1 MGDIFISIACY
12 RDSQVIP
19 TVENA
24 YKNAKHKD
32 RIFFGVYAQQADK
45 DLELKFDCPA
55 TQVRLLVHPH
65 TNARGPVYARYI
77 IYNRLYKNEEFY
89 LQIDSHTRFVQDW
102 DEQLVCMLRSLRENC
117 VISTYPVGYS
127 LKTDQ
132 LMKTDKVNVIKL
144 KKIRNGVPV
153 FYSVPVRLERPEKN
167 LFWAAGFSFCYGA
180 VFKRV
185 PFDPH
190 LKNIFWGE
198 EFLMALRFYTSG
210 IEVYTPN
217 KNIVYTLW
225 DRNYRPTFWEL
236 RNIDAKKFDAHGFI
250 SFLRLCKIA
259 GFYNSRIAEERVL
272 KDLEL
277 YGSGKKRGIDEFLE
291 VSGIKEMTKDVVYL
305 KYVREF
311 VDKI

>member
-24 YKNAKHKD
+24 YKNAKYKD
-32 RIFFGVYAQQADK
+32 RLFFGVYAQLAENDVV
-45 DLELKFDCPA
+45 LKFDCPEK
-55 TQVRLLVHPH
+55 QVRLLVHPH
-65 TNARGPVYARYI
+65 TSARGPVYARYI
-77 IYNRLYKNEEFY
+77 IYNKLYKNERFY
-89 LQIDSHTRFVQDW
+89 LQIDSHTRFVSDW
-102 DEQLVCMLRSLRENC
+102 DEQLVCMLCSLQENS

-132 LMKTDKVNVIKL
+132 LIKTDKVNVVKL
-144 KKIRNGVPV
+144 KKIRNGIPV
-153 FYSVPVRLERPEKN
+153 FYSVQEKLERPEKN

-180 VFKRV
+180 IFKIV

-210 IEVYTPN
+210 IKVYTPD
-217 KNIVYTLW
+217 KNIIYTLW
-225 DRNYRPTFWEL
+225 DREYRPTFWEL
-236 RNIDAKKFDAHGFI
+236 RNLDAKKFDSHGLI

-259 GFYNSRIAEERVL
+259 GFYESRIGEERVL
-272 KDLEL
+272 KDIGL
-277 YGSGKKRGIDEFLE
+277 YGIGKKKTVNEFLNA
-291 VSGIKEMTKDVVYL
+291 SGIKELIKDVSYL
-305 KYVREF
+305 HYVRLF
-311 VDKI
+311 IDKI

>member
-24 YKNAKHKD
+24 YKNAKYKD
-32 RIFFGVYAQQADK
+32 RLFFGVYAQLAENDV
-45 DLELKFDCPA
+45 ELKFDCPEN
-55 TQVRLLVHPH
+55 QVRLLVHPH
-65 TNARGPVYARYI
+65 TSARGPVYARYI
-77 IYNRLYKNEEFY
+77 IYNKLYKNERFY
-89 LQIDSHTRFVQDW
+89 LQIDSHTRFVQNW
-102 DEQLVCMLRSLRENC
+102 DEQLINMLCSLQENS

-132 LMKTDKVNVIKL
+132 LIKTDKVNIVKL
-144 KKIRNGVPV
+144 KKIRNGIPV
-153 FYSVPVRLERPEKN
+153 FYSVPAKLERPEKN

-180 VFKRV
+180 VFKIV

-198 EFLMALRFYTSG
+198 EFIMALRFYTSG
-210 IEVYTPN
+210 IEVYTPD

-225 DRNYRPTFWEL
+225 DRTYRPTFWEL
-236 RNIDAKKFDAHGFI
+236 RNIDANKFDSHGLI

-259 GFYNSRIAEERVL
+259 GFYESRIGQERVL
-272 KDLEL
+272 KDIDR
-277 YGSGKKRGIDEFLE
+277 YGIGKKKIVDEFLN
-291 VSGIKEMTKDVVYL
+291 VSGIKELIKDINYL
-305 KYVREF
+305 HYIRLF
-311 VDKI
+311 VNKI

>member
-24 YKNAKHKD
+24 YKNAKYKD
-32 RIFFGVYAQQADK
+32 RLFFGVYAQLAENDV
-45 DLELKFDCPA
+45 ELKFDCPEN
-55 TQVRLLVHPH
+55 QVRLLVHPH
-65 TNARGPVYARYI
+65 TSARGPVYARYI
-77 IYNRLYKNEEFY
+77 IYNKLYKNEEFY
-89 LQIDSHTRFVQDW
+89 LQIDSHTRFVPDW
-102 DEQLVCMLRSLRENC
+102 DEQLVCMLRSLSENA

-132 LMKTDKVNVIKL
+132 LIKTDKVNVVKL
-144 KKIRNGVPV
+144 KKIRNGIPV
-153 FYSVPVRLERPEKN
+153 FYSVPAKLEKPENN
-167 LFWAAGFSFCYGA
+167 LFWAAGFSFCYGT
-180 VFKRV
+180 VFKIV

-210 IEVYTPN
+210 IKVYTPD

-225 DRNYRPTFWEL
+225 DRTYRPTFWEL
-236 RNIDAKKFDAHGFI
+236 RNVDLKRFDSHGLI

-259 GFYNSRIAEERVL
+259 GFYESRIGEERVL
-272 KDLEL
+272 KDIDR
-277 YGSGKKRGIDEFLE
+277 YGVGKKKTVEEFLN
-291 VSGIKEMTKDVVYL
+291 VSGIKEMTTDINYL
-305 KYVREF
+305 HYVRLF

>member
-24 YKNAKHKD
+24 YKNAKYKD
-32 RIFFGVYAQQADK
+32 RLFFGVYAQLAENDV
-45 DLELKFDCPA
+45 ELKFDCPEN
-55 TQVRLLVHPH
+55 QVRLLVHPH
-65 TNARGPVYARYI
+65 TSARGPVYARYI
-77 IYNRLYKNEEFY
+77 IYNKLYKNERFY
-89 LQIDSHTRFVQDW
+89 LQIDSHTRFVQNW
-102 DEQLVCMLRSLRENC
+102 DEQLINMLCSLQENS

-132 LMKTDKVNVIKL
+132 LIKTDKVNIVKL
-144 KKIRNGVPV
+144 KKIRNGIPV
-153 FYSVPVRLERPEKN
+153 FYSVPAKLERPEKN

-180 VFKRV
+180 VFKIV

-198 EFLMALRFYTSG
+198 EFIMALRFYTSG
-210 IEVYTPN
+210 IEVYTPD

-225 DRNYRPTFWEL
+225 DRTYRPTFWEL
-236 RNIDAKKFDAHGFI
+236 RNIDANKFDSHGLI

-259 GFYNSRIAEERVL
+259 SFYESRIGEERVL
-272 KDLEL
+272 KDIER
-277 YGSGKKRGIDEFLE
+277 YGIGKKKTVDEFLN
-291 VSGIKEMTKDVVYL
+291 VSGIKELIKDINYL
-305 KYVREF
+305 HYIRLF
-311 VDKI
+311 VNKI